1 MAGGVGS
8 RFWPMST
15 PEYPKQ
21 FVDVLGR
28 GMSMIQMTVERFAP
42 LCPIENM
49 WVVTSADYEAL
60 VREQLPQ
67 LPVENILLEPAM
79 RNTAPC
85 IAYAC
90 WKIRQKN
97 PSANVVVTP
106 ADALVVDV
114 DDFRKVIGRALEFTA
129 AGHRIVTVG
138 IRPTRPETG
147 YGYIEIAGHA
157 GNDGVA
163 HDGVCNDG
171 GGSVNDGVAHDGADN
186 DGGGSVNDGVAHDGA
201 DNDGGGSVNDCVAH
215 DGADNDGGGSCNDG
229 VANDGADNDGGGSG
243 NDGVAND
250 GADNDGA
257 GSVNDGVAHDGADN
271 DGVDND
277 GGGSVNDGVAHDG
290 ADNDGVDNDG
300 AGSVND
306 GVAHDGADND
316 GGGSG
321 NDGVAHDGVAN
332 DGVANDGVGND
343 GGGSGNDGVAHD
355 GADNDGADVTPDLI
369 GSPIKVDSF
378 REKPA
383 LEVAKEYLAAGNYLW
398 NAGIFVW
405 NIDTIVES
413 LRAFVPELAAKMD
426 RMSEVF
432 FTPSEREVVGDIF
445 PTCEKISIDYAV
457 MEKADYI
464 YTIPGDFG
472 WSDVGTWGSLWTLLS
487 HDEDGNAVV
496 GENVHLNDCRGCIV
510 HAPGAE
516 SVVLQGLENSIVVE
530 RDGRLLVCK
539 LSEEQR
545 IKDFVK

>member
-1 MAGGVGS
+1 MAGGIGS

-42 LCPIENM
+42 LCPPENM
-49 WVVTSADYEAL
+49 WVVTSADYEAI

-90 WKIRQKN
+90 WKIRQKD

-114 DDFRKVIGRALEFTA
+114 DDFRRVIGRALEFTS
-129 AGHRIVTVG
+129 AGRRIVTVG

-147 YGYIEIAGHA
+147 YGYIEIAGQAGNDENGA
-157 GNDGVA
+157 GNDGIA
-163 HDGVCNDG
+163 DDGACNDG
-171 GGSVNDGVAHDGADN
+171 IAD
-186 DGGGSVNDGVAHDGA
+186 
-201 DNDGGGSVNDCVAH
+201 
-215 DGADNDGGGSCNDG
+215 
-229 VANDGADNDGGGSG
+229 
-243 NDGVAND
+243 
-250 GADNDGA
+250 DGA
-257 GSVNDGVAHDGADN
+257 G
-271 DGVDND
+271 
-277 GGGSVNDGVAHDG
+277 
-290 ADNDGVDNDG
+290 
-300 AGSVND
+300 
-306 GVAHDGADND
+306 
-316 GGGSG
+316 
-321 NDGVAHDGVAN
+321 
-332 DGVANDGVGND
+332 
-343 GGGSGNDGVAHD
+343 
-355 GADNDGADVTPDLI
+355 NDGADVTPDLI
-369 GSPIKVDSF
+369 GSPLKVNSF

-383 LEVAKEYLAAGNYLW
+383 LNVAQEYLASGNYLW

-405 NIDTIVES
+405 NVDTIVES
-413 LRAFVPELAAKMD
+413 VRAFVPDLAAKMD
-426 RMSEVF
+426 RMSVAF
-432 FTPSEREVVGDIF
+432 YTPSEREVVGDIF

-457 MEKADYI
+457 MEKADCI

-487 HDEDGNAVV
+487 HDGNGNAVV
-496 GENVHLNDCRGCIV
+496 GENVHLNDCKGCIV

-516 SVVLQGLENSIVVE
+516 SVVLQGLEDSIVVE
-530 RDGRLLVCK
+530 RDGRLLVCR

>member
-49 WVVTSADYEAL
+49 WVVTSAAYEAL

-114 DDFRKVIGRALEFTA
+114 DDFRKVIGSALEFTA

-147 YGYIEIAGHA
+147 YGYIEIAGQA
-157 GNDGVA
+157 GN
-163 HDGVCNDG
+163 
-171 GGSVNDGVAHDGADN
+171 DGADN
-186 DGGGSVNDGVAHDGA
+186 DGA
-201 DNDGGGSVNDCVAH
+201 D
-215 DGADNDGGGSCNDG
+215 
-229 VANDGADNDGGGSG
+229 NDGADNDGGG
-243 NDGVAND
+243 
-250 GADNDGA
+250 
-257 GSVNDGVAHDGADN
+257 
-271 DGVDND
+271 
-277 GGGSVNDGVAHDG
+277 
-290 ADNDGVDNDG
+290 
-300 AGSVND
+300 
-306 GVAHDGADND
+306 
-316 GGGSG
+316 
-321 NDGVAHDGVAN
+321 
-332 DGVANDGVGND
+332 NDGVGND
-343 GGGSGNDGVAHD
+343 GVTNDGV
-355 GADNDGADVTPDLI
+355 GNDGADVTPGLT
-369 GSPIKVDSF
+369 GSPLKVDSF
-378 REKPA
+378 KEKPA
-383 LEVAKEYLAAGNYLW
+383 LEVARQYLAAGNYLW

-426 RMSEVF
+426 IMSESF

-496 GENVHLNDCRGCIV
+496 GGNVHLNDCRGCIV

-516 SVVLQGLENSIVVE
+516 SVVLQGLEDSIVVE